1 MKKDFL
7 KSLGLE
13 DEIIQKIQAEIGK
26 DTTILKNQITDLQ
39 DDLAQKDVII
49 QKRDGRIAELEK
61 VDVETVKQQEYDRG
75 KADGLAEV
83 EKIKFEN
90 AVNAELDKSGAKNV
104 KALTGL
110 LDMEQVKY
118 ENGTLSGL
126 TEQIEQIKKDNAYLF
141 KDTTQKPGFSAGV
154 NSAGGNPAIT
164 REQFDRMGY
173 MDRLNLRKSDPEA
186 YKELTGKG
194 EG

>member
-26 DTTILKNQITDLQ
+26 DTTILKGQITALQ

-83 EKIKFEN
+83 EKIKFEA

-126 TEQIEQIKKDNAYLF
+126 TEQIDQIKKDNAYLF
-141 KDTTQKPGFSAGV
+141 EDTTQKPGFSAGV
-154 NSAGGNPAIT
+154 NGTGGNPAIT
-164 REQFDRMGY
+164 KEQFDKMGY
-173 MDRLNLRKSDPEA
+173 MDRLNLRKNDPDA
-186 YKELTGKG
+186 YNELTGKG